1 MNYGKGVEMKIVATC
16 RTFNEH
22 KHIEQWCK
30 SYSEFADILLV
41 ADGGSTDDT
50 VELAKKYP
58 KVQVRNYPVKVQLKD
73 GSYRNP
79 DGPHVQFLVDWATEI
94 GGDWIVHQDC
104 DQRPNFY
111 LKYKV
116 RRIMEEMQQ
125 DFLQVTQIFLWGKD
139 KYFPLLSCPGGIWM
153 QGLWAWRL
161 STNLKIIDKMP
172 HYMFSLDGQ
181 EPIDINKTG
190 RELNIQPPYCFM
202 HYGWGSEAETW
213 EHVNYYRNTG
223 LIPMVYPLDF
233 AGSPAPLLDW
243 MIE

>member
-1 MNYGKGVEMKIVATC
+1 MKIVATC

-50 VELAKKYP
+50 VELAYKYS
-58 KVQVRNYPVKVQLKD
+58 KVQIRNYPVKVQLQD
-73 GSYRNP
+73 GSLRNP

-111 LKYKV
+111 LKYKA
-116 RRIMEEMQQ
+116 RKIMEEMKQ

-139 KYFPLLSCPGGIWM
+139 QYFPLLSCPGGVWM

-172 HYMFSLDGQ
+172 HYMFSLNGQ

-202 HYGWGSEAETW
+202 HYGWQTEAETW
-213 EHVNYYRNTG
+213 EHVNYYRRTG
-223 LIPMVYPLDF
+223 LSPMVYPLEF
-233 AGSPAPLLDW
+233 GGAPASLEDW
-243 MIE
+243 MVE